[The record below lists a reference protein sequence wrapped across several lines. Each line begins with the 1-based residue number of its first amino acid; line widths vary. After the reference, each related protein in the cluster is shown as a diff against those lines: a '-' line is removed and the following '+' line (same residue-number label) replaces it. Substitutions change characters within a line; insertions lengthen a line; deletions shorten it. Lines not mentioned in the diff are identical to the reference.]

1 MKAKLLLL
9 LCIASFV
16 NHAQTFTCGDT
27 LIDSRD
33 GKKYL
38 TVQIGSACWMRQNLN
53 FGKMVTSYT
62 STVTHP
68 DMFNNSI
75 YEKYAYNND
84 STNLPNY
91 GALYEWDELMNY
103 TSTPGGQ
110 GLCPN
115 GWHVPTDAE
124 WQTMIVA
131 AGGTLI
137 TTAGGYG
144 GNKLKNIGEGFGLG
158 AGTNT
163 SGFSAKHS
171 GDRDSYGIFYGL
183 GFRSIFWTST
193 PNGNP
198 AAHQYTLWADR
209 DTIARGNNAQKIT
222 GFACRCVR
230 NVVAGIGEIKNSSF
244 NMYPNPSNAT
254 VYFTLN
260 RIVFNMEYE
269 ISDQLGNVIMKGN
282 FANVSEFDLSTQN
295 LDAGC
300 YSVKIIADGET
311 SVQKMIVVH

>member
-1 MKAKLLLL
+1 MKIKLILL
-9 LCIASFV
+9 LCLAGLISY
-16 NHAQTFTCGDT
+16 AQTFTCGDT

-38 TVQIGSACWMRQNLN
+38 TVPIGSACWMKQSLN
-53 FGKMVTSYT
+53 FGKQVTSYT

-103 TSTPGGQ
+103 TTVPGGQ

-124 WQTMIVA
+124 WQTMVVA

-137 TTAGGYG
+137 TTAGGFG
-144 GNKLKNIGEGFGLG
+144 GNKLKNVGEGFGMG

-193 PNGNP
+193 PNG
-198 AAHQYTLWADR
+198 ASVAYQYTLWADR
-209 DTIARGNNAQKIT
+209 DTIARGGNAQKIT
-222 GFACRCVR
+222 GFACRCVKNTAAGLSEFKTTKF
-230 NVVAGIGEIKNSSF
+230 NV
-244 NMYPNPSNAT
+244 YPNPANQS
-254 VYFTLN
+254 VLFILN
-260 RIVFNMEYE
+260 KTYSKVNYE
-269 ISDQLGNVIMKGN
+269 IYDQIGKIVMSGEHL
-282 FANVSEFDLSTQN
+282 NVSEFKLS
-295 LDAGC
+295 
-300 YSVKIIADGET
+300 IADLNSGYYSIRILADNE
-311 SVQKMIVVH
+311 SSLEKLIVIH